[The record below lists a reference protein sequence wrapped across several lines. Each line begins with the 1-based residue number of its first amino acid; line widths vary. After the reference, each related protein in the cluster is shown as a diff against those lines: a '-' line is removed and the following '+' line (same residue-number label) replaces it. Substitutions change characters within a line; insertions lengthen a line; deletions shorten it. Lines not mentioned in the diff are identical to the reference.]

1 MSAAPVPDP
10 PAASPAGAARR
21 HGRWLLPLVWFVC
34 LGLGCAHVIV
44 VRDYLGFLNGVAS
57 LPGDTATA
65 RLPHLLPGTSADT
78 MMWVHHAR
86 AVGESGTWRVRRTD
100 IDNAP
105 FGREVH
111 WSTPFTWIV
120 AAGGAARAA
129 LTGEPPAL
137 ALERSLAWTN
147 LVLFAACVIPLSLWV
162 ARRLGPGAG
171 ALVALVCL
179 GHGNIYLN
187 FTPFN
192 VDHHGLVTVAL
203 AVLLLGV
210 ALAGLGWMRPGDPLL
225 PADLR
230 AARRAAVVSAVA
242 GAFGL
247 WLNAASILPGIAA
260 AGALG
265 LVAVWRLA
273 PALVAAGATFDPGL
287 WRLWGRAGGLLGV
300 VFYLLEYA
308 PAHLGFRLEVNHP
321 LWAAG
326 WWGGAE
332 AVAALAAWRIAG
344 LAAPAARPAFPW
356 LRLALPALAIIAPPV
371 AIVAGGTAV
380 FAVSDPFSA
389 ELRHFVAEG
398 LTFFSAIRLF
408 GFGPVAFH
416 LASCGIVAIGA
427 VVALRST
434 VVSTRL
440 AAGFLTAAAAVF
452 VALGFAVLRWWSS
465 AASAQL
471 ALLAILFALLLVRR
485 RRVVLAIC
493 ALTIAV
499 CLQQGVARVVQTR
512 TAHTASVVSPRE
524 YSQVLFRYVASTLR
538 AEEPAG
544 DFVVLADPDAS
555 LALGYYGGMRTLGTL
570 YWENTA
576 GLRAAAEILCAR
588 DEAEA
593 AALIRAR
600 GVTHIV
606 SLLGGAFLPEY
617 HHLLRPGAPRDAV
630 KSTFGYKLAH
640 EPENAPRWLRPVP
653 FRRLAELGDFAER
666 VALFRVDFN
675 QTEPRR
681 LHALARVQIARDRL
695 ADADATLLRL
705 LELLPS
711 AEHAGLC
718 LDAAGRF
725 YDFGAD
731 ARAAA
736 WFRRA
741 LALAP
746 DSAAANTLAWILAT
760 TADRALRDGRAALAL
775 VEPLVER
782 GAADAAVLSTYA
794 AACAEIGRWPAAV
807 AAAER
812 ALAAARAERDT
823 AAEPLLLR
831 RLESYRAGRPWRQ

>member
-1 MSAAPVPDP
+1 M
-10 PAASPAGAARR
+10 PAASAPASPAAPARAA
-21 HGRWLLPLVWFVC
+21 WLWLPLVWLLC
-34 LGLGCAHVIV
+34 LALAAAHVVV

-86 AVGESGTWRVRRTD
+86 AVGENGTWRVRHTA

-129 LTGEPPAL
+129 LTGESPAL

-147 LVLFAACVIPLSLWV
+147 LILFAACLVPLSLWV
-162 ARRLGPGAG
+162 ARRLGPGVG

-179 GHGNIYLN
+179 GHGNVYLN

-203 AVLLLGV
+203 AVLLLGL
-210 ALAGLGWMRPGDPLL
+210 ALAGLGWTRPGDPLL

-242 GAFGL
+242 GAVGL

-265 LVAVWRLA
+265 LVAVWRLT
-273 PALVAAGATFDPGL
+273 PALAAAGAAFDPGV
-287 WRLWGRAGGLLGV
+287 WRLWGRTGGALGI

-332 AVAALAAWRIAG
+332 VVATLAAWRVAS

-356 LRLALPALAIIAPPV
+356 PRLLLPALAIIAPPA

-380 FAVSDPFSA
+380 FAVSDPFSS

-398 LTFFSAIRLF
+398 QTFLSAVRHF
-408 GFGPVAFH
+408 GFGALALH
-416 LASCGIVAIGA
+416 LASCVLVVLGA
-427 VVALRST
+427 VVAVRARA
-434 VVSTRL
+434 VSTRL
-440 AAGFLTAAAAVF
+440 AAGFLAAASAAF
-452 VALGFAVLRWWSS
+452 AALGFAVLRWWSS

-471 ALLAILFALLLVRR
+471 ALVAVLFALALARR
-485 RRVVLAIC
+485 RRVA
-493 ALTIAV
+493 IAV
-499 CLQQGVARVVQTR
+499 CVLVAAGTVQQTVGRIVQTR
-512 TAHTASVVSPRE
+512 SAHTASVVSPRE

-538 AEEPAG
+538 AEEPVG

-555 LALGYYGGMRTLGTL
+555 LALGYYGGMHTLGTL
-570 YWENTA
+570 YWENIA

-593 AALIRAR
+593 AALVRAR

-617 HHLLRPGAPRDAV
+617 HHLLRPGTPPEAV

-640 EPENAPRWLRPVP
+640 DPENAPRWLRPVP
-653 FRRLAELGDFAER
+653 FRRLAELGDIAER

-695 ADADATLLRL
+695 ADADATLVRL
-705 LELLPS
+705 LDLVPP
-711 AEHAGLC
+711 AEQPGLC
-718 LDAAGRF
+718 LDAAARF

-746 DSAAANTLAWILAT
+746 DPAAANTLAWILAT

-775 VEPLVER
+775 VEPLVEA

-794 AACAEIGRWPAAV
+794 AACAEISRWPAAV

-812 ALAAARAERDT
+812 ALAAARAQRDT